1 MHCLVSNALFR
12 MGGAACLMTSGNAQ
26 RRLAKYEL
34 LDAERVNQAARD
46 ESFNSMFVGPDEAGL
61 DGIFLYKSLP
71 AEAGRALTS
80 ALTKITPRILDWP
93 QFLSAAVTTLKRKY
107 YGKEKVPRFVPDYTK
122 CVDHFLLHA
131 GGYGVLKGIQAGMN
145 LPAEAMMPSFANLSQ
160 FGNTSSATTW
170 YSWTYLESTTGV
182 KKGERIL
189 QAGVGGGMK
198 AAVVLWKAVRDV
210 RAPHRAWAH
219 LAGVPYTEADLPRPI
234 TVTGTLTGLDEDGR
248 PVVAA
253 AKGKG
258 KGRGGGDKAA
268 KEEEGASAA
277 AAKPA
282 ADSTAAAQ
290 QHPESPKTP
299 GRVVT

>member
-1 MHCLVSNALFR
+1 

-26 RRLAKYEL
+26 RRFAKYEL

-46 ESFNSMFVGPDEAGL
+46 ESFNSMFVGPDETGL
-61 DGIFLYKSLP
+61 DGIFLFKHLP
-71 AEAGRALTS
+71 TEAGRALTS
-80 ALTKITPRILDWP
+80 ALTKVTPRILDWP

-107 YGKEKVPRFVPDYTK
+107 YGKDKVPRFVPDYTK

-131 GGYGVLKGIQAGMN
+131 GGYGVLKGIQQGMR
-145 LPAEAMMPSFANLSQ
+145 LPAEKMMPSFANLSR

-170 YSWTYLESTTGV
+170 YAWTYLESTTGV
-182 KKGERIL
+182 KKGDRLL

-198 AAVVLWKAVRDV
+198 ACVVIWRAVRDV
-210 RAPHRAWAH
+210 RDPHRAWAH
-219 LAGVPYTEADLPRPI
+219 LGGVPCTEADLPRPI

-248 PVVAA
+248 PAAA

-258 KGRGGGDKAA
+258 DSGRG
-268 KEEEGASAA
+268 EGATAGEKAPAA
-277 AAKPA
+277 AEPA
-282 ADSTAAAQ
+282 VASTTAAQ
-290 QHPESPKTP
+290 RPESPKTP